1 MKSEKGSVT
10 LIVSATIMFIIIM
23 LDALYTTA
31 YFKNRSQLSELGELK
46 NAYDGSMK
54 NAYLERMKDENQY
67 YKFII
72 KNVLQTYIKKCC
84 TSL

>member
-1 MKSEKGSVT
+1 
-10 LIVSATIMFIIIM
+10 MFIIIM

-54 NAYLERMKDENQY
+54 NAYLERMKDDN
-67 YKFII
+67 
-72 KNVLQTYIKKCC
+72 
-84 TSL
+84 

>member
-10 LIVSATIMFIIIM
+10 LIVGATIMFIIIM

-54 NAYLERMKDENQY
+54 NAYLERMKDDETTNTTNQ
-67 YKFII
+67 
-72 KNVLQTYIKKCC
+72 
-84 TSL
+84 

>member
-10 LIVSATIMFIIIM
+10 LIVGATIMFIIIM

-67 YKFII
+67 YKFIM
-72 KNVLQTYIKKCC
+72 KNILQTYTKK
-84 TSL
+84 